1 MLGHLS
7 QKECSKKLKI
17 IDKNIKIFY
26 ENGGNE
32 KEILGIEPS
41 AILGF
46 KDDYPYL
53 CSSELKEKAISIAK
67 NAMMIEEFISKEI
80 ENGNISNCKI
90 SCLFRR

>member
-1 MLGHLS
+1 MEIGIDAIKLLTGIGYHIDVVPNKESARTFISKGML
-7 QKECSKKLKI
+7 KKLKI

-46 KDDYPYL
+46 KDEYPYL
-53 CSSELKEKAISIAK
+53 CSLELKEKANSIAK
-67 NAMMIEEFISKEI
+67 MQ
-80 ENGNISNCKI
+80 
-90 SCLFRR
+90 